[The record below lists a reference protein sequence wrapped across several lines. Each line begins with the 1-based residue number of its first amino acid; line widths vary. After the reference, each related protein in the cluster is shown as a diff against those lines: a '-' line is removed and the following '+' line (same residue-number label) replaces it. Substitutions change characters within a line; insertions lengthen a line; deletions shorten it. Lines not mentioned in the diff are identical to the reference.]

1 MAEPVYLSGGRI
13 QGKTTDT
20 ASGGN
25 TTYTISGTEDTDYTV
40 GTVGANTT
48 ITITKTG
55 ATTFTPSAGAT
66 VNYVVVGGGGGAG
79 QDGHSISAP
88 RGGGGGGAGAYRESG
103 VTTSDTAFTSV
114 AEAYT
119 ITIGTGG
126 AGATSGGKGSNGTA
140 SSLNSSSLSII
151 TSDGGGGGGGAVDN
165 GTNEGLSN
173 GNASGGGASNSGTGG
188 AGGTYGYAGSDGS
201 SGSQYNGGGGG
212 GASSV
217 GVNATTS
224 STGGGIGGAGRTPS
238 TTYFSHS
245 IIAGGGGGFTGGT
258 GGSGGGG
265 NASASGT
272 VGIAGTANTGSGGG
286 ATGNANGGAGG
297 TGIVI
302 LSFTT
307 AISVAADKSSI
318 TDVPVGT
325 RYEETDTRKIYR
337 RKASLTSFD
346 DLTTNK
352 GWTSNTGDWAH
363 STANDSVDLSAIRIT
378 LTSQEIY
385 MDLQDSDYLNGSNLS
400 DSSWLIRLGKLRHN
414 SFSDGSNVTVNITIS
429 KGLQDSGTNQYSV
442 NLQGNLYDDSSALF
456 WRWRLNNNTNNE
468 TNSTSSTAFNASL
481 VEPSLSDPYLWEM
494 KRDGNDFSVTA
505 YAESDTSYASPLQTL
520 THTNSGLTAL
530 RYILITSDSEQAGSA
545 GQTADMDCFIGGIK
559 IYNGTTS
566 ADDVW
571 TEKGTA

>member
-1 MAEPVYLSGGRI
+1 MTSPEYLSGGRI

-55 ATTFTPSAGAT
+55 VTTFTPSAGAT

-103 VTTSDTAFTSV
+103 VTTNDTAFTSV

-188 AGGTYGYAGSDGS
+188 AGGTYGYAGSNGS
-201 SGSQYNGGGGG
+201 SSSQYNGGGGG
-212 GASSV
+212 GASAT
-217 GVNATTS
+217 GANATTS

-307 AISVAADKSSI
+307 AMSVAADKSAI

-325 RYEETDTRKIYR
+325 RYEETDTRKIFR
-337 RKASLTSFD
+337 RKSPITSED
-346 DLTTNK
+346 DLTTDK
-352 GWTSNTGDWAH
+352 GWVSNTGDWSYNA
-363 STANDSVDLSAIRIT
+363 ANDSVDLAVIRRT
-378 LTSQEIY
+378 PTSQEIY
-385 MDLQDSDYLNGSNLS
+385 IDLQDADYLNGSNLS
-400 DSSWLIRLGKLRHN
+400 DTAWIVRLGKIVHN
-414 SFSDGSNVTVNITIS
+414 SPFPSGGGVTCSIMIS
-429 KGLQDSGTNQYSV
+429 KSVQDSGTNQYSI
-442 NLQGNLYDDSSALF
+442 NLQGHFPSNDLF
-456 WRWRLNNNTNNE
+456 WRLRANSNTNNE
-468 TNSTSSTAFNASL
+468 GNSTAVTSFSSAR
-481 VEPSLSDPYLWEM
+481 DPAIGTSYLWEF
-494 KRDGNDFSVTA
+494 KRDGNDFSATA
-505 YAESDTSYASPLQTL
+505 YAESDTSYASPLETK
-520 THTNSGLTAL
+520 TVTASGITAL
-530 RYILITSDSEQAGSA
+530 RYILITNDSEGANNSHVADIELKGS
-545 GQTADMDCFIGGIK
+545 IK
-559 IYNGTTS
+559 VYNGVTS